1 MTAIQLPTGARGA
14 RILGLGAYRPRRRV
28 TNHDLAQMMDTNDE
42 WIQSRVGIAERRWAS
57 EDETLV
63 EMAVAAGGKA
73 IAASGL
79 APDEIDLVIVASAS
93 LRAPDPGHRPAGRL
107 QARHPAPGVVRPQ
120 RRLRRV
126 LLRAG
131 RRERQHRRRLLA
143 QRAGGRGRAAH
154 RRHQPG
160 GPDDGGDLRRRRRC
174 GRGGASD
181 EPGIGPVAWG
191 SDGDQYNA
199 IEIAAGSST
208 MTMAGQ
214 AVYRW
219 ATTKLTETLV
229 EAMEKAGVGPA
240 DIDVFAPHQ
249 ANLRI
254 VESMTKRLG
263 FPEST
268 VIARDIV
275 VSGNTSAAS
284 VPLALT
290 ALLESGEAQVRRP
303 GARPRLRRRPDV
315 RGSGARHPVSPPRS
329 PPSASGHTVPF
340 VGGFPVR
347 SQSPI
352 RERGPSVSREDIQ
365 SGLAEILE
373 EVAGVTPADA
383 TPEKSFTDD
392 LDVDSLS
399 MVEIATAV
407 EDKFGV
413 AIPDDELGN
422 IKTVGDAVSFIEK
435 NQG

>member
-1 MTAIQLPTGARGA
+1 MTAIQLPAGAQGA

-28 TNHDLAQMMDTNDE
+28 TNDQLAQVMDTNDE

-79 APDEIDLVIVASAS
+79 GPDEIDLVIVASAS
-93 LRAPDPGHRPAGRL
+93 LRAPIPGIGPQVAYKLGIPRPGSFDLNAGCAGFCYAL
-107 QARHPAPGVVRPQ
+107 GVANDNI
-120 RRLRRV
+120 
-126 LLRAG
+126 RAG
-131 RRERQHRRRLLA
+131 SSRNALVVGVERLTDVTNLEDRTTA
-143 QRAGGRGRAAH
+143 VIFADGAGAAVV
-154 RRHQPG
+154 
-160 GPDDGGDLRRRRRC
+160 
-174 GRGGASD
+174 GASD

-263 FPEST
+263 FGPD
-268 VIARDIV
+268 VVVARDIV
-275 VSGNTSAAS
+275 QSGNTSAAS

-290 ALLESGEAQVRRP
+290 ALLESGEAKSGDLALVLGYGAGLTFAGQV
-303 GARPRLRRRPDV
+303 LV
-315 RGSGARHPVSPPRS
+315 
-329 PPSASGHTVPF
+329 
-340 VGGFPVR
+340 
-347 SQSPI
+347 
-352 RERGPSVSREDIQ
+352 
-365 SGLAEILE
+365 
-373 EVAGVTPADA
+373 
-383 TPEKSFTDD
+383 
-392 LDVDSLS
+392 
-399 MVEIATAV
+399 
-407 EDKFGV
+407 
-413 AIPDDELGN
+413 IP
-422 IKTVGDAVSFIEK
+422 
-435 NQG
+435 